1 MTWRRAPCHV
11 AILYTFQTFQA
22 SVHIEQRG
30 AWREICSG
38 NSSRISNVFCF
49 NADELKK
56 NVKERHLWDYSGE
69 LRLSVG
75 ERTASEPL
83 QHTKQT

>member
-1 MTWRRAPCHV
+1 MYFVST
-11 AILYTFQTFQA
+11 QM
-22 SVHIEQRG
+22 
-30 AWREICSG
+30 
-38 NSSRISNVFCF
+38 SS
-49 NADELKK
+49 KK

-83 QHTKQT
+83 QHLERSNRHSQDG